1 MDKQKNQ
8 PQQNKELLD
17 NIIKTLDSIN
27 KKINT
32 IEKDVKQIKSKTRPP
47 EEYIEVNKSWFF

>member
-1 MDKQKNQ
+1 MEKTLA
-8 PQQNKELLD
+8 QQNKELLD

-32 IEKDVKQIKSKTRPP
+32 IEKDVKEIKTKTRQP
-47 EEYIEVNKSWFF
+47 EEYVEVNKSWFF

>member
-1 MDKQKNQ
+1 MEKNLAK
-8 PQQNKELLD
+8 QNKELLD

-27 KKINT
+27 KT
-32 IEKDVKQIKSKTRPP
+32 ITNLEKDVKEIKTKIKPP